1 MNTCQ
6 ITQNEQG
13 KFDLYINGQ
22 FIRSYTR
29 KADAKRGFSR
39 LEKQA
44 ASGCDDVAASSRQ
57 AIADTAAQSAPAS
70 NTGGQ
75 NGAACAS
82 ADKSSQTNKSTLPD
96 HSKKTTQCTSVNGKQ
111 NAIQLRKDHATS
123 DDIASLTIA
132 ITQTSSL

>member
-39 LEKQA
+39 LEKQ
-44 ASGCDDVAASSRQ
+44 
-57 AIADTAAQSAPAS
+57 PAGDCGH
-70 NTGGQ
+70 GG
-75 NGAACAS
+75 A
-82 ADKSSQTNKSTLPD
+82 KRP
-96 HSKKTTQCTSVNGKQ
+96 H
-111 NAIQLRKDHATS
+111 
-123 DDIASLTIA
+123 
-132 ITQTSSL
+132 